1 MIKKILTINAAFVCL
16 FGVSLFFFFDTQLD
30 SLLGKHLRVHP
41 SFTGGEV
48 AEEFIE
54 TLDEGDSLDFVKY
67 TVFQPVINAKWVDNS
82 EYWQLVLEYKKE
94 TEPLKNAVI
103 YIDFDNISENQ
114 SWDYEVEVS
123 EKGAKIYDS
132 AKNFVCDAQFLYL
145 EEGSQLKIR
154 IPLKDQ
160 GLQRVLGAK
169 KTRHYILADGKPLFN
184 EENSSPL
191 EVAMKVQKKDKASE
205 KEDEAF
211 INQMKE
217 IFEEATKSYS
227 GSDSIEENLAYYKQK
242 IDENPEDFSSLANYG
257 ANLAKKGGNSSV
269 IQAVMLVNESYTYLD
284 KAAELA
290 FGQDGEIE
298 VLLNRASVSA
308 SVPEGVFGK
317 SESGAKDFIRLA
329 SLSDDSGF
337 KAYCWAMAG
346 DCYKKCGKSTLS
358 TISLQKAKKSAKI
371 KLEKMSNEN
380 NDS

>member
-1 MIKKILTINAAFVCL
+1 MIKKILTINAAFICL

-41 SFTGGEV
+41 SFIGGEV

-54 TLDEGDSLDFVKY
+54 TLDEGDTLDFVKY

-82 EYWQLVLEYKKE
+82 EYWQLVLEYKKGTE
-94 TEPLKNAVI
+94 TLKNAVI
-103 YIDFDNISENQ
+103 FIDFDNISENQ
-114 SWDYEVEVS
+114 PWDYEVEVS
-123 EKGAKIYDS
+123 EKEAKIYDY
-132 AKNFVCDAQFLYL
+132 AKNFVCDAQFLSL

-160 GLQRVLGAK
+160 GLQRILGAK
-169 KTRHYILADGKPLFN
+169 KTLHYILADGKPLFN

-191 EVAMKVQKKDKASE
+191 EVAMKIQKKDKTSE

-242 IDENPEDFSSLANYG
+242 IDENPEDFLSLANYG
-257 ANLAKKGGNSSV
+257 SNLAKKGGNSSV
-269 IQAVMLVNESYTYLD
+269 IKAVMLVNESYTYLD

-329 SLSDDSGF
+329 SLSDDAEF

-358 TISLQKAKKSAKI
+358 TISLQKAKRVLK
-371 KLEKMSNEN
+371 
-380 NDS
+380 